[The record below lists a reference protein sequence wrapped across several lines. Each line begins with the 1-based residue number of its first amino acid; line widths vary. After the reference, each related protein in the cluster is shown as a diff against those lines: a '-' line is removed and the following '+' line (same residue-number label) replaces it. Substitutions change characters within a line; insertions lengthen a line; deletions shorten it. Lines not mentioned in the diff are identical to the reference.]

1 MGRSTHGSERRN
13 GAARAAL
20 VEAAYAE
27 FDERGYDDT
36 NTNKIAQRAHYAPQ
50 TFYRHFADK
59 LAIFRTVYERW
70 AVDEKSLLD
79 RAESNEDV
87 INALIRHY
95 ERHRV
100 FRRSARRLAVKDASV
115 AYVLARTRTEQLTAM
130 ASHCETFAAL
140 PSGEQVT
147 ILFTV
152 EKLCDALADGE
163 FAALEVSG
171 NEAHAIIR
179 RRLGSVSPPARTDS

>member
-1 MGRSTHGSERRN
+1 MGRSTYGSEGRN
-13 GAARAAL
+13 GEAHAAL
-20 VEAAYAE
+20 VEAAHAE
-27 FDERGYDDT
+27 FREHGFDGT
-36 NTNKIAQRAHYAPQ
+36 NTNAIARRAHYAPQ

-70 AVDEKSLLD
+70 AVNEKSTLD
-79 RAESNEDV
+79 RALSNEDV
-87 INALIRHY
+87 TNALISHY

-115 AYVLARTRTEQLTAM
+115 AYVLARTRTEQLTAI
-130 ASHCETFAAL
+130 ASHSETFAAM
-140 PSGEQVT
+140 PSSEQVA

-163 FAALEVSG
+163 FAALEVSR

-179 RRLGSVSPPARTDS
+179 RRLGSVLAAARTDG